1 MTEWPGS
8 EAAPEPGLV
17 TFTVVIH
24 STDLEALQ
32 LQATADGISV
42 TDVVHRSI
50 TIGQLLWEA
59 NSRGERAFIEAKN
72 GEVREIGFPRAGKG
86 KATSRKMKR

>member
-17 TFTVVIH
+17 TFTVLIY
-24 STDLEALQ
+24 STDLEDLQ
-32 LQATADGISV
+32 RQAAADGISV
-42 TDVVHRSI
+42 TDALHRSI

-59 NSRGERAFIEAKN
+59 NSRGERAFIESKN
-72 GEVREIGFPRAGKG
+72 GEVREIGFPRTGKG
-86 KATSRKMKR
+86 KATPRKMKR